1 MQQPSLW
8 CVAYYSTF
16 VAVPMPRSAQATI
29 CSAKRDERMH
39 RPMSE
44 VVKMVSKKEI
54 DPWVNSLVLEIC
66 CNDLE
71 GEDVEVS

>member
-1 MQQPSLW
+1 MN
-8 CVAYYSTF
+8 
-16 VAVPMPRSAQATI
+16 
-29 CSAKRDERMH
+29 

-71 GEDVEVS
+71 GEDVEVPYVKYNLPKRN